1 MRRAKGAADQLVRLL
16 GAELERLG
24 ASVQV
29 EAMESRSWASITFA
43 GARHRLGLRLEGEK
57 AAPAADAFLA
67 GLADQDVELRGHLLA
82 DLSLLEDERVDGGP
96 VRLSLEALT
105 VEVR

>member
-1 MRRAKGAADQLVRLL
+1 MRRGSGAADQLARLL

-24 ASVQV
+24 ASVQI
-29 EAMESRSWASITFA
+29 EALESKSWASITFS
-43 GARHRLGLRLEGEK
+43 GARHRLGLRLEGAK

-67 GLADQDVELRGHLLA
+67 GLTDREVELRGHLLA
-82 DLSLLEDERVDGGP
+82 DLSLLADERVDGGP